1 MTNHAPWDSKRN
13 EPGCLDSVGGG
24 TDAKRLDG
32 RAKVEPRP
40 DSNCLSNSRTGPL
53 PPRPFASQ
61 VGCLRWSVSS
71 SSQGT
76 AKKALGRDWKRR
88 YSRYRIDLPIK
99 VTVLR
104 EEGYE
109 EIRGRC
115 GDIGE
120 GGIGAVLGAE
130 VPKGEVV
137 AFEVEGPQGERLSG
151 RCITRYRKG
160 LLHGFEFL
168 GLTIEEKGLV
178 GSLCLGRAILP

>member
-1 MTNHAPWDSKRN
+1 MEGA
-13 EPGCLDSVGGG
+13 
-24 TDAKRLDG
+24 
-32 RAKVEPRP
+32 
-40 DSNCLSNSRTGPL
+40 
-53 PPRPFASQ
+53 
-61 VGCLRWSVSS
+61 GCLRWSVSS

-76 AKKALGRDWKRR
+76 AKKPLGRDWKRR
-88 YSRYRIDLPIK
+88 FSRYRIDLPIK

-104 EEGYE
+104 EAGYE

-137 AFEVEGPQGERLSG
+137 AYEVQGPEGELLSG

-168 GLTIEEKGLV
+168 GLTLEQRSLV
-178 GSLCLGRAILP
+178 GSMCLGRAILP

>member
-1 MTNHAPWDSKRN
+1 MQKR
-13 EPGCLDSVGGG
+13 
-24 TDAKRLDG
+24 G
-32 RAKVEPRP
+32 R
-40 DSNCLSNSRTGPL
+40 
-53 PPRPFASQ
+53 
-61 VGCLRWSVSS
+61 LRWSV

-76 AKKALGRDWKRR
+76 AKKPVGRDWMRR
-88 YSRYRIDLPIK
+88 FSRYRIDLAIK

-104 EEGYE
+104 EGGYE

-120 GGIGAVLGAE
+120 GGLGAVLSAE

-137 AFEVEGPQGERLSG
+137 AFEVQGPSGEYLAG
-151 RCITRYRKG
+151 RCISRYQKG

-168 GLTIEEKGLV
+168 GLTMEQKSLV

>member
-1 MTNHAPWDSKRN
+1 
-13 EPGCLDSVGGG
+13 L
-24 TDAKRLDG
+24 G
-32 RAKVEPRP
+32 RE
-40 DSNCLSNSRTGPL
+40 
-53 PPRPFASQ
+53 
-61 VGCLRWSVSS
+61 CLRWGV

-76 AKKALGRDWKRR
+76 AQKPLGRDWKRR
-88 YSRYRIDLPIK
+88 FARYRIDLAIK

-104 EEGYE
+104 EGGYE

-120 GGIGAVLGAE
+120 GGLGAVLGAE

-137 AFEVEGPQGERLSG
+137 AFEVQGPTGEFLAG

-168 GLTIEEKGLV
+168 SLTLEQRSLV
-178 GSLCLGRAILP
+178 GSMCLGRAILP